1 MTPQDDVTSEAA
13 SDREKLAELTEIIH
27 AVRDR
32 VRTRYPQPSDAP
44 ADSNGR
50 PPVVRVPVSD
60 LMPLVH
66 ARDAAQA
73 KIAAIGS
80 VNPRAGGLLNRLIQ
94 LVKKT
99 ISRSLRWFVREQVVF
114 NRETMACIE
123 ATIEALNDHNRILVS
138 LASQTSEQFGYV
150 RDELAA
156 RVQDLSA
163 QTDARAAELVAHVDV
178 RSGEVAR
185 GMELRE
191 AQLWARVQPVI
202 EQVDHLKGEA
212 AGLKSEAA
220 ELKDVRKHWIEWR
233 ADWERKVATNE
244 IQFLRSA
251 ADLQGAFQHRV
262 TQIESNFRDIVKAQH
277 RDYLGALERTT
288 LDVQKRLWD
297 DLQKIRGDYDRLIHT
312 ELRLIRQR
320 ALVSKGVAVE
330 SAAPPLPQL
339 DYGRFA
345 ERFRGDE
352 DYVRRNLVFYKPI
365 FEGRANVLDIGC
377 GRGEFLETMRDA
389 GVTARGID
397 LSEESVA
404 QCLQKGLEAERAD
417 LFEYLAGRVDSEFD
431 GIMSSQVVEHL
442 APEALPRMVQL
453 CAAKLRRGGLLAI
466 ETPNPE
472 CLAIFATHFYL
483 DPTHTRPVPHQLM
496 AFYMEE
502 AGFGGIQ
509 VHRLSPAID
518 SIPELAE
525 LPENFRNR
533 FFGGLDYAITGT
545 RL

>member
-1 MTPQDDVTSEAA
+1 MTQEEDLTP
-13 SDREKLAELTEIIH
+13 DREKLAELTEIIH

-44 ADSNGR
+44 AASNGG
-50 PPVVRVPVSD
+50 PPVVRVPVAD

-80 VNPRAGGLLNRLIQ
+80 VNPRAGGPLNRLIQ

-99 ISRSLRWFVREQVVF
+99 LSRSLRWFVREQVTF
-114 NRETMACIE
+114 NRETIASVE
-123 ATIEALNDHNRILVS
+123 AILEALNDHNRILVS
-138 LASQTSEQFGYV
+138 LAAQTSEQFGYV

-156 RVQDLSA
+156 RVRDLSA
-163 QTDARAAELVAHVDV
+163 QTDARASELASHIDV
-178 RSGEVAR
+178 RAGELAR
-185 GMELRE
+185 GAAHFEQDL
-191 AQLWARVQPVI
+191 LARV
-202 EQVDHLKGEA
+202 EQVDHLKA
-212 AGLKSEAA
+212 EAA
-220 ELKDVRKHWIEWR
+220 ELKDVRRHWIEWR
-233 ADWERKVATNE
+233 ADWERKLATNE

-277 RDYLGALERTT
+277 WDYLGALERST

-297 DLQKIRGDYDRLIHT
+297 DLEKIRADYERLIHT
-312 ELRLIRQR
+312 ELRMVRQR
-320 ALVSKGVAVE
+320 ALISKPAVVE
-330 SAAPPLPQL
+330 AETAPVLPRF

-352 DYVRRNLVFYKPI
+352 DYVRRNQAFYKPI
-365 FEGRANVLDIGC
+365 FSGHENVLDIGC
-377 GRGEFLETMRDA
+377 GRGEFLETMREA
-389 GVTARGID
+389 GVAARGID

-404 QCLQKGLEAERAD
+404 QCVHKGLAAERAD
-417 LFEYLAGRVDSEFD
+417 LFEYLASQADGEFD
-431 GIMSSQVVEHL
+431 GMMSSQVVEHL
-442 APEALPRMVQL
+442 APEALPRILQL
-453 CAAKLRRGGLLAI
+453 CAAKLRRGGVLAI

-483 DPTHTRPVPHQLM
+483 DPTHTRPVPHQLL
-496 AFYMEE
+496 AFYLEE
-502 AGFGGIQ
+502 AGFGQIE

-525 LPENFRNR
+525 LPEHFRNR
-533 FFGGLDYAITGT
+533 FFGGLDYAIVAVK
-545 RL
+545 L